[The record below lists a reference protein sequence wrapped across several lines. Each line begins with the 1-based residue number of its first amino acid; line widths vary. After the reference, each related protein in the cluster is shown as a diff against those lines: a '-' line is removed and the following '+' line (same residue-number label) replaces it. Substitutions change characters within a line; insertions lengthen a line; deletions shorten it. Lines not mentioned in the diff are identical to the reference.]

1 MDYKEVEN
9 ILNQYNDWDILRVSD
24 DGRRDSQDGEE
35 EICKKINERLNLTKI
50 KTRNRE
56 ENDLY
61 ISNGE
66 DLKCV
71 EPGNFTNT
79 ICFTKLAKMLN
90 LDGTNNKSISKSYKN
105 KKNKNEIKLVSDY
118 QIVFFN
124 KQTKKFLICSLTQ
137 LPLDCIVVN
146 PSNGIQTKIPTTSLI
161 ERTNEEKFNLVHN
174 LFIEYINKRI
184 LNPAKEWENLIN
196 D

>member
-1 MDYKEVEN
+1 MEYKEVEN
-9 ILNQYNDWDILRVSD
+9 ILNQYNDWDILIVSD
-24 DGRRDSQDGEE
+24 DGRRNSQESEE
-35 EICKKINERLNLTKI
+35 GICKKINERLNLNKI
-50 KTRNRE
+50 KTHNRE

-90 LDGTNNKSISKSYKN
+90 LEGKSNKSICKSYKN
-105 KKNKNEIKLVSDY
+105 KKNKNEIKLVDDY

-146 PSNGIQTKIPTTSLI
+146 PSNGIQTKIPTSLI
-161 ERTNEEKFNLVHN
+161 ERTNDEKFNLVHN

-184 LNPAKEWENLIN
+184 LIPAKDWENLIN
-196 D
+196 G

>member
-1 MDYKEVEN
+1 MP
-9 ILNQYNDWDILRVSD
+9 
-24 DGRRDSQDGEE
+24 
-35 EICKKINERLNLTKI
+35 
-50 KTRNRE
+50 
-56 ENDLY
+56 
-61 ISNGE
+61 
-66 DLKCV
+66 
-71 EPGNFTNT
+71 EPLGTTN
-79 ICFTKLAKMLN
+79 KL
-90 LDGTNNKSISKSYKN
+90 ISKSYKD

-137 LPLDCIVVN
+137 LPLDCIIVN
-146 PSNGIQTKIPTTSLI
+146 PSNGIQTKIPTISLF

-196 D
+196 G